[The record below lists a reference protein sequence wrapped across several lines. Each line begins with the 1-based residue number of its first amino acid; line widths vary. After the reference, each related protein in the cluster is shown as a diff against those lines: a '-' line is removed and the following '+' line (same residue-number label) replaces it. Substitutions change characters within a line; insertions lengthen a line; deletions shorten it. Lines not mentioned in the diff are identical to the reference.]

1 MASTLEDSGELWSL
15 ENELFDVV
23 FDVQRWRSST
33 GVAMATGKLQSS
45 SLVQGLNS
53 ALKEQPG
60 DFGKQQLM
68 LWQLRLCSQHHG
80 EGRQASVNG
89 VDSGRLWQTLQA
101 GERTFRHRLRR
112 PTMEDSGRAV
122 HGAVLQLSLAE

>member
-1 MASTLEDSGELWSL
+1 MVNGDKLLSMVSTLEDSGELWSL
-15 ENELFDVV
+15 ENGLFDGV
-23 FDVQRWRSST
+23 FDVQQTRSST

-60 DFGKQQLM
+60 HFGKQQLT

-80 EGRQASVNG
+80 EEGQGADNG
-89 VDSGRLWQTLQA
+89 VR
-101 GERTFRHRLRR
+101 
-112 PTMEDSGRAV
+112 
-122 HGAVLQLSLAE
+122 

>member
-1 MASTLEDSGELWSL
+1 MVKADKLPSMASTLEDSGELWSL

-23 FDVQRWRSST
+23 FDVQQRRSST

-53 ALKEQPG
+53 ALKEQLG
-60 DFGKQQLM
+60 DFSKQQLT
-68 LWQLRLCSQHHG
+68 LWQLRHCSQHHG

-101 GERTFRHRLRR
+101 GERTFRRRLRR
-112 PTMEDSGRAV
+112 PVMEDSGR
-122 HGAVLQLSLAE
+122 